1 MLDDSE
7 AGEALAR
14 VCVGK
19 LSGFLEDQD
28 QNRESRFRLVSFLRG
43 RKLSRRDFGSVF

>member
-19 LSGFLEDQD
+19 LSGFLEDDD
-28 QNRESRFRLVSFLRG
+28 QNRQYPSLPLHRG
-43 RKLSRRDFGSVF
+43 RALL